1 MLPKYGHLH
10 HSMDTGDDYSDMVFN
25 GCGSMQLF
33 MLLVPGRVASTL
45 SHSLR
50 HLLAKSTSQSS
61 LLKLLSIL
69 LFYSFSTPK
78 VFPTK
83 PQAKNCQDSVFT

>member
-1 MLPKYGHLH
+1 
-10 HSMDTGDDYSDMVFN
+10 MVTFIILWTQEKITVTMAFN
-25 GCGSMQLF
+25 CCGSMQLF
-33 MLLVPGRVASTL
+33 RLLVPGRVASTL
-45 SHSLR
+45 SHSPQ
-50 HLLAKSTSQSS
+50 HLLSKSTSQSS
-61 LLKLLSIL
+61 LLKLLPIL